1 MIAIKEIRKQKLM
14 SQADLAALVDT
25 TPATISRY
33 ESGARIPD
41 LETAAKIAKAL
52 GCKVDDLISA

>member
-1 MIAIKEIRKQKLM
+1 MIAIKEIRKQRLL
-14 SQADLAALVDT
+14 SQAELAALVDT
-25 TPATISRY
+25 TPSTISRY
-33 ESGARIPD
+33 ETGDRIPD